1 MTRHV
6 FLDEIKRQGYVAA
19 AAVVVPPG
27 DLAPLRSVV
36 RGLVLPGQRRVHMKD
51 ERDSRRRE
59 IVAALVDAGVEV
71 VISDAAA
78 EAGETRLVLEQD
90 DSLVQWDAQ
99 RFIELARAAGC
110 RERLRY
116 DHLRASAEQ
125 LLAVP
130 DAVVWCWARGGEWRR
145 RVDPSYVRSTK
156 CEPAWA
162 WECAKPERR
171 VRPDGSWAHFP
182 KLNATGTTDHT
193 GRGWRRGRAGVDRC
207 PSRRVPATSP
217 LKTDIVDL
225 QIAPLRRAY
234 SGAGLTATRTGVHS
248 LTCGVPS

>member
-36 RGLVLPGQRRVHMKD
+36 RGLVLPGQRRVHLKD

-59 IVAALVDAGVEV
+59 IAAALVDAGVEV

-125 LLAVP
+125 LLVVP
-130 DAVVWCWARGGEWRR
+130 DAVVWCWRAAGSGVAAWTRRTSDPPSVNPHGPGNARSPSAASVRTGLGLTSRSSTQRALPIIRAEGGHGAGPVW
-145 RVDPSYVRSTK
+145 T
-156 CEPAWA
+156 A
-162 WECAKPERR
+162 
-171 VRPDGSWAHFP
+171 VRPAASRNQDAQDGH
-182 KLNATGTTDHT
+182 
-193 GRGWRRGRAGVDRC
+193 R
-207 PSRRVPATSP
+207 
-217 LKTDIVDL
+217 
-225 QIAPLRRAY
+225 
-234 SGAGLTATRTGVHS
+234 
-248 LTCGVPS
+248 